1 MNVQPHFERIAERM
15 ADAPPQ
21 RRRWIIVGAVVALA
35 LVALLGWRLTHHAAP
50 ATTPELP
57 HVSVI
62 MPGRQNTTN
71 VINATGSLAARRE
84 LPVGV
89 AGEGGRIARVMV
101 DPGNW
106 VGAGQV
112 LALIDRSV
120 QSEQA
125 NQLSAQTRAAQADAD
140 LAQAQLDRA
149 EKLVARGFISKAD
162 IDQKTATRD
171 AARARV
177 AVARAQLGEI
187 HARIGQLVI
196 RAPAAGLVLERNTD
210 PGQVVSSS
218 SGPLFRLAKDGEMEL
233 RAQVAEQDM
242 ARLSIGMQANVTPI
256 GASKSFTGSIWLL
269 SPTIDRTTRQGQARV
284 ALKYDPALRPGGF
297 ASAQIVSGQTDAP
310 ILPESA
316 IQTDD
321 HGSFVLLVERDGT
334 VVRRMVKTGSVTGQG
349 IPVLGG
355 LHGNER
361 VVLSAGAFL
370 NPGEKVIPELVR
382 PGRD

>member
-1 MNVQPHFERIAERM
+1 MNVQPHFERIAERIS
-15 ADAPPQ
+15 DAPPQ
-21 RRRWIIVGAVVALA
+21 RRRWLVVGAIVALA
-35 LVALLGWRLTHHAAP
+35 LIVLLAWRLTHRAAP
-50 ATTPELP
+50 APTPELP

-62 MPGRQNTTN
+62 VPGRQNTTN
-71 VINATGSLAARRE
+71 VITATGSLAARRE

-89 AGEGGRIARVMV
+89 AGEGGRIAQVMV

-125 NQLSAQTRAAQADAD
+125 AQLSAQIRAAQADAD

-177 AVARAQLGEI
+177 AVARAQLGEV

-196 RAPAAGLVLERNTD
+196 RAPAAGLVLERSTD
-210 PGQVVSSS
+210 PGQVVGSS
-218 SGPLFRLAKDGEMEL
+218 SGPLFRLAKGGEMEL

-242 ARLSIGMQANVTPI
+242 AKLRIGMAATVTPI
-256 GASKSFTGSIWLL
+256 GASQGFAGSIWLL
-269 SPTIDRTTRQGQARV
+269 SPTINQTTRQGQARI
-284 ALKYDPALRPGGF
+284 ALPYNPALRPGGF
-297 ASAQIVSGQTDAP
+297 ASAQITSGQTKAP
-310 ILPESA
+310 VLPESA
-316 IQTDD
+316 IQNDD
-321 HGSFVLLVERDGT
+321 HGSFVLIVDRNGT
-334 VVRRMVKTGSVTGQG
+334 VVRRTVTIGTVSDRG
-349 IPVLGG
+349 IPVLTG
-355 LHGNER
+355 LSGDER

-370 NPGEKVIPELVR
+370 NPGERVIAERVSPD
-382 PGRD
+382 RD

>member
-21 RRRWIIVGAVVALA
+21 RRRWLIVGALLGLA
-35 LVALLGWRLTHHAAP
+35 LVGLFTWRLLHRPAP
-50 ATTPELP
+50 VQVAEVP

-62 MPGRQNTTN
+62 VPGREIATS
-71 VINATGSLAARRE
+71 VITATGSLAARRE

-89 AGEGGRIARVMV
+89 AGDGGRIAQVMV
-101 DPGNW
+101 DPGAW

-120 QSEQA
+120 QSQQA
-125 NQLSAQTRAAQADAD
+125 NQLSAQIRAAQADAD

-149 EKLVARGFISKAD
+149 EKLVSRGFISKAD

-171 AARARV
+171 AARAKV

-187 HARIGQLVI
+187 DARIGQLVI

-210 PGQVVSSS
+210 PGQVVSAS
-218 SGPLFRLAKDGEMEL
+218 SGPLFRLAKAGEMEL

-242 ARLSIGMQANVTPI
+242 ARLSIGMPATVTPV
-256 GASKSFTGSIWLL
+256 GAARSFTGSIWLL
-269 SPTIDRTTRQGQARV
+269 SPTIDRTTRQGYARI

-297 ASAQIVSGQTDAP
+297 ASAQIVSGNTIAP

-321 HGSFVLLVERDGT
+321 HGSFVLIVARDGT
-334 VVRRMVKTGSVTGQG
+334 VVRRTVTTGQVTDRG
-349 IPVLGG
+349 IPVLSG
-355 LHGNER
+355 LRGSER
-361 VVLSAGAFL
+361 IVLSAGAFL

-382 PGRD
+382 AGRD

>member
-1 MNVQPHFERIAERM
+1 MNVQPHFERIAERIS
-15 ADAPPQ
+15 DAPPQ
-21 RRRWIIVGAVVALA
+21 RRRWLVVGAVVALA
-35 LVALLGWRLTHHAAP
+35 LIALLGWRLTHRATPAA
-50 ATTPELP
+50 TPELP

-62 MPGRQNTTN
+62 VPGRQVTANLIT
-71 VINATGSLAARRE
+71 ATGSLAARRE

-89 AGEGGRIARVMV
+89 AGEGGRVAQVMV

-125 NQLSAQTRAAQADAD
+125 AQLSAQIRAAQADAD
-140 LAQAQLDRA
+140 LAQTQLDRA
-149 EKLVARGFISKAD
+149 EKLVSRGFISKAD

-171 AARARV
+171 AARAKV
-177 AVARAQLGEI
+177 AVARAQLGEV

-218 SGPLFRLAKDGEMEL
+218 SGALFRLAKGGEMEL

-242 ARLSIGMQANVTPI
+242 AKLRIGMPAKVTPI
-256 GASKSFTGSIWLL
+256 GASRALDGSIWLL
-269 SPTIDRTTRQGQARV
+269 SPTINPTTRQGQARI

-297 ASAQIVSGQTDAP
+297 ASAQIISGETQAP
-310 ILPESA
+310 VLPESA

-321 HGSFVLLVERDGT
+321 HGSFVLTVDPDGT
-334 VVRRMVKTGSVTGQG
+334 VVRRTVTVGSASDRG
-349 IPVLGG
+349 IPILTG
-355 LHGNER
+355 LTGREH

-370 NPGEKVIPELVR
+370 NPGEKVIAERVSPD
-382 PGRD
+382 RD

>member
-1 MNVQPHFERIAERM
+1 MNVQPHFERIAERIS
-15 ADAPPQ
+15 DAPPQ
-21 RRRWIIVGAVVALA
+21 RRRWLVVGAIVALA
-35 LVALLGWRLTHHAAP
+35 LIVLLAWRLTHRAAP
-50 ATTPELP
+50 APTPELP

-62 MPGRQNTTN
+62 VPGRQNTTN
-71 VINATGSLAARRE
+71 VITATGSLAARRE

-89 AGEGGRIARVMV
+89 AGEGGRIAQVMV

-125 NQLSAQTRAAQADAD
+125 AQLSAQIRAAQADAD

-177 AVARAQLGEI
+177 AVARAQLGEV

-196 RAPAAGLVLERNTD
+196 RAPAAGLVLERSTD
-210 PGQVVSSS
+210 PGQVVGSS
-218 SGPLFRLAKDGEMEL
+218 SGPLFRLAKGGEMEL

-242 ARLSIGMQANVTPI
+242 AKLRIGMAATVTPI
-256 GASKSFTGSIWLL
+256 GASQGFAGSIWLL
-269 SPTIDRTTRQGQARV
+269 SPTINQTTRQGQAQI
-284 ALKYDPALRPGGF
+284 ALPYNPALRPGGF
-297 ASAQIVSGQTDAP
+297 ASAQITSGQTKAP
-310 ILPESA
+310 VLPESPSRTTTMA
-316 IQTDD
+316 A
-321 HGSFVLLVERDGT
+321 S
-334 VVRRMVKTGSVTGQG
+334 S
-349 IPVLGG
+349 
-355 LHGNER
+355 
-361 VVLSAGAFL
+361 
-370 NPGEKVIPELVR
+370 
-382 PGRD
+382 

>member
-1 MNVQPHFERIAERM
+1 MNVQPHFERIAERIS
-15 ADAPPQ
+15 DAPPQ
-21 RRRWIIVGAVVALA
+21 RRRWLIVGVVAALA
-35 LVALLGWRLTHHAAP
+35 LVAFFGWRLLHRAP
-50 ATTPELP
+50 PPPAPDLP

-62 MPGRQNTTN
+62 VPGRQAASN
-71 VINATGSLAARRE
+71 VITATGSLAARRE

-89 AGEGGRIARVMV
+89 AGEGGRIAQVMV
-101 DPGNW
+101 DPGSW

-125 NQLSAQTRAAQADAD
+125 NQLSAQIRAAQADAD
-140 LAQAQLDRA
+140 LADAQLERA
-149 EKLVARGFISKAD
+149 QKLVSRGFISKAD

-171 AARARV
+171 AARAKV
-177 AVARAQLGEI
+177 AVARAQLGEV
-187 HARIGQLVI
+187 HARIGQLVV

-210 PGQVVSSS
+210 PGMVVG
-218 SGPLFRLAKDGEMEL
+218 SGTAPLFRLAKGGEMEL

-242 ARLSIGMQANVTPI
+242 AKLATGMTAMVTPI
-256 GASKSFTGSIWLL
+256 GASKSFTGAIWLL
-269 SPTIDRTTRQGQARV
+269 SPTIDPRTRQGMARI

-297 ASAQIVSGQTDAP
+297 ASARIVSGNTTAP
-310 ILPESA
+310 VLPESA

-321 HGSFVLLVERDGT
+321 HGSFVLLIDDKGT
-334 VVRRMVKTGSVTGQG
+334 VIRRTVTTGPVTDQG

>member
-1 MNVQPHFERIAERM
+1 MNVQPHFERIAERISY
-15 ADAPPQ
+15 APPQ
-21 RRRWIIVGAVVALA
+21 RRRWLIVAAVIALA
-35 LVALLGWRLTHHAAP
+35 LVGLFGWRLLHSAPPAA
-50 ATTPELP
+50 AQELP
-57 HVSVI
+57 HISVI
-62 MPGRQNTTN
+62 VPGRQAATN
-71 VINATGSLAARRE
+71 VISATGSLAARRE

-89 AGEGGRIARVMV
+89 AGDGGRIAQVMV
-101 DPGNW
+101 DPGTW

-125 NQLSAQTRAAQADAD
+125 NQLSAQIRAAQADAD
-140 LAQAQLDRA
+140 LATAQLERA
-149 EKLVARGFISKAD
+149 QKLVSHGFISKAD

-171 AARARV
+171 AALARV

-187 HARIGQLVI
+187 HARIGQLVV

-218 SGPLFRLAKDGEMEL
+218 SGALFRLAKGGEIEL

-242 ARLSIGMQANVTPI
+242 AKLRIGMPATVTPI
-256 GASKSFTGSIWLL
+256 GASQSFTGSIWLL
-269 SPTIDRTTRQGQARV
+269 SPTIDRTTRQGQARI

-297 ASAQIVSGQTDAP
+297 ASARIVSGDMRAP

-321 HGSFVLLVERDGT
+321 HGSFVLLVAGNGT
-334 VVRRMVKTGSVTGQG
+334 VVRRTVTTGPVTERG

-355 LHGNER
+355 LSGNER
-361 VVLSAGAFL
+361 IVLSAGAFL
-370 NPGEKVIPELVR
+370 NPGEKVIPEQVR

>member
-1 MNVQPHFERIAERM
+1 MNVQPHFERIAERIS
-15 ADAPPQ
+15 DAPPQ
-21 RRRWIIVGAVVALA
+21 RRRGLIVGALVGLA
-35 LVALLGWRLTHHAAP
+35 LIAFFGWRLLHSGPAP
-50 ATTPELP
+50 APVELP
-57 HVSVI
+57 HVSVFT
-62 MPGRQNTTN
+62 PGRQATTST
-71 VINATGSLAARRE
+71 ITATGSLAARRE

-89 AGEGGRIARVMV
+89 AGEGGRIAQVMV

-112 LALIDRSV
+112 LATIDRSV

-125 NQLSAQTRAAQADAD
+125 NQLSAQIRAAQADAD
-140 LAQAQLDRA
+140 LAQAQLERA
-149 EKLVARGFISKAD
+149 QKLVSRGFISKAD

-177 AVARAQLGEI
+177 SVARAQLGEV
-187 HARIGQLVI
+187 HARIGQLVV

-210 PGQVVSSS
+210 PGQVVSSG
-218 SGPLFRLAKDGEMEL
+218 SGPLFRLAKGGEMEL

-242 ARLSIGMQANVTPI
+242 TKLRVGMPATVTPI
-256 GASKSFTGSIWLL
+256 GANQSFTGSIWLL
-269 SPTIDRTTRQGQARV
+269 SPTIDRTTRQGQARI

-297 ASAQIVSGQTDAP
+297 ASARIVSGELRAP
-310 ILPESA
+310 MLPESA
-316 IQTDD
+316 IQTDER
-321 HGSFVLLVERDGT
+321 GSYVLLVDGNGT
-334 VVRRMVKTGSVTGQG
+334 VIRRSVTVGPVTDRG

-355 LHGNER
+355 LSGNEK

-370 NPGEKVIPELVR
+370 NPGEKVVPEQVR

>member
-1 MNVQPHFERIAERM
+1 MNVQPHFERIAERIS
-15 ADAPPQ
+15 DAPPQ
-21 RRRWIIVGAVVALA
+21 RRRWLIVGALVGLA
-35 LVALLGWRLTHHAAP
+35 LIALLGWRLLHSGPPPAP
-50 ATTPELP
+50 VELP
-57 HVSVI
+57 HISVI
-62 MPGRQNTTN
+62 VPGRQLATN
-71 VINATGSLAARRE
+71 RISATGSLAARRE

-89 AGEGGRIARVMV
+89 AGEGGRIAQVMV

-125 NQLSAQTRAAQADAD
+125 NQLSAQIRAAQADAD
-140 LAQAQLDRA
+140 LAEAQLERA
-149 EKLVARGFISKAD
+149 QKLVSRGFISKAD

-177 AVARAQLGEI
+177 SVARAQLGEV
-187 HARIGQLVI
+187 HARIGQLIV

-210 PGQVVSSS
+210 PGQVVG
-218 SGPLFRLAKDGEMEL
+218 SGTAPLFRLAKGGEMEL

-242 ARLSIGMQANVTPI
+242 AKLSVGMPATVTPI
-256 GASKSFTGSIWLL
+256 GATKSFTGSIWLL
-269 SPTIDRTTRQGQARV
+269 SPTIDRTTRQGQARI

-297 ASAQIVSGQTDAP
+297 ASAQIVSGNTTAP
-310 ILPESA
+310 VLPESA

-321 HGSFVLLVERDGT
+321 RGSFVLLVDRDNKVIRQAVT
-334 VVRRMVKTGSVTGQG
+334 TGAVTDHG
-349 IPVLGG
+349 IPVLNG

>member
-15 ADAPPQ
+15 AEAPPH
-21 RRRWIIVGAVVALA
+21 RRRWLIVGVLAALA
-35 LVALLGWRLTHHAAP
+35 LIAFLGWRLLHGSAP

-62 MPGRQNTTN
+62 VPGRQLATN
-71 VINATGSLAARRE
+71 RITATGSLAARRE

-89 AGEGGRIARVMV
+89 AGEGGRIAQVMV

-125 NQLSAQTRAAQADAD
+125 NQLSAQVRAAQADAD
-140 LAQAQLDRA
+140 LAEAQLERA
-149 EKLVARGFISKAD
+149 QKLVSRGFISKAD

-177 AVARAQLGEI
+177 SVARAQLGEV
-187 HARIGQLVI
+187 HARIGQLIV

-210 PGQVVSSS
+210 PGQVV
-218 SGPLFRLAKDGEMEL
+218 GNGTAPLFRLAKGGEMEL

-242 ARLSIGMQANVTPI
+242 AKLSIGMPATVIPI

-269 SPTIDRTTRQGQARV
+269 SPTIDRTTRQGQARI

-297 ASAQIVSGQTDAP
+297 ASAQITSGNTTAP

-316 IQTDD
+316 IQSDD
-321 HGSFVLLVERDGT
+321 RGSFVLIVDRDDK
-334 VVRRMVKTGSVTGQG
+334 VVRRTVTTGAVTDQG

-355 LHGNER
+355 LRGNER
-361 VVLSAGAFL
+361 IVLSAGAFL

>member
-1 MNVQPHFERIAERM
+1 MNVQPHFERIAERIS
-15 ADAPPQ
+15 DAPPQ
-21 RRRWIIVGAVVALA
+21 RRRWLIVGIVVALA
-35 LVALLGWRLTHHAAP
+35 VVALLGWRLLHSAP
-50 ATTPELP
+50 PPAPVELP
-57 HVSVI
+57 HISVFI
-62 MPGRQNTTN
+62 PGRQATTST
-71 VINATGSLAARRE
+71 ITATGSLAARRE

-89 AGEGGRIARVMV
+89 AGEGGRIAQVMV
-101 DPGNW
+101 DPGDW

-125 NQLSAQTRAAQADAD
+125 NQLSAQVRAAQADAD
-140 LAQAQLDRA
+140 LAEAQLERA
-149 EKLVARGFISKAD
+149 QKLVSRGFISKAD

-177 AVARAQLGEI
+177 SVARAQLGEV
-187 HARIGQLVI
+187 HARIGQLVV
-196 RAPAAGLVLERNTD
+196 RAPAGGLVLERNTD
-210 PGQVVSSS
+210 PGQVV
-218 SGPLFRLAKDGEMEL
+218 GNGTAPLFRLAKGGEMEL

-242 ARLSIGMQANVTPI
+242 AKLRVGMPATVTPI
-256 GASKSFTGSIWLL
+256 GASRSFTGSIWLL
-269 SPTIDRTTRQGQARV
+269 SPTIDRTTRQGQARI

-297 ASAQIVSGQTDAP
+297 ASGRIVSGDMRAP

-321 HGSFVLLVERDGT
+321 HGSFVLLVDSKGT
-334 VVRRMVKTGSVTGQG
+334 VIRRIVTTGPVTDRG
-349 IPVLGG
+349 IPVLTG
-355 LHGNER
+355 LNGNEQ

-370 NPGEKVIPELVR
+370 NPGEQVIPERVH